1 MPTQKTNRRLAMHL
15 GLCALVA
22 ACGGSE
28 PESHLSQRDD
38 ATGGQAPAALVS
50 EETKTLGESA
60 LPVAEDDSVN
70 QNTSLIQPPSA
81 FRNSQQYNLADE
93 AGRYVTLAVLTNP
106 AQQYAPVY
114 SWRTHQQGTQPGP
127 GGLNGSLIGFTNQYG
142 AYEQAGYLP
151 FDRSLCGMY
160 TNETFAVGSMYGP
173 RSSPLSFR
181 ISVAPDFGPYAPGCK
196 PG

>member
-1 MPTQKTNRRLAMHL
+1 MPTQKTNRRLAVHL

-28 PESHLSQRDD
+28 SESHLSQRDD

-50 EETKTLGESA
+50 EETKALGESA
-60 LPVAEDDSVN
+60 LPVAKDDSIN
-70 QNTSLIQPPSA
+70 QNNSFIQAPSA
-81 FRNSQQYNLADE
+81 FRNSQLYNLANE

-106 AQQYAPVY
+106 AQQFAPVY
-114 SWRTHQQGTQPGP
+114 SWRTHMQGALPGP
-127 GGLNGSLIGFTNQYG
+127 HGYNGGLVGYTNQYG
-142 AYEQAGYLP
+142 VYELAGYMP
-151 FDRSLCGMY
+151 FDESLCGTY

-181 ISVAPDFGPYAPGCK
+181 IFVSPSFGPYAPGCRY
-196 PG
+196 